1 MQRPLLPMRG
11 KLKWRSSA
19 NGSVNRFRSR
29 AGMQMISRHLR
40 NTSAMLSS
48 PRCGA
53 RTRSGKPCRSP
64 AVSGKRRCRMH
75 GGAPGSGA
83 PRGNQNALKHG
94 LFTREA
100 LEVRRL
106 VQDLLR
112 QSRMLLERIK

>member
-1 MQRPLLPMRG
+1 MNS
-11 KLKWRSSA
+11 K
-19 NGSVNRFRSR
+19 
-29 AGMQMISRHLR
+29 HLR

-64 AVSGKRRCRMH
+64 AVSGKQRCRMH

-94 LFTREA
+94 MYTREA
-100 LEVRRL
+100 LEERRL

-112 QSRMLLERIK
+112 QSRMLIQEIK

>member
-1 MQRPLLPMRG
+1 
-11 KLKWRSSA
+11 
-19 NGSVNRFRSR
+19 
-29 AGMQMISRHLR
+29 MISNHLR

-83 PRGNQNALKHG
+83 PRGNQNAFKHG
-94 LFTREA
+94 MYTHEA
-100 LEVRRL
+100 LEERRSVR
-106 VQDLLR
+106 DLLR
-112 QSRMLLERIK
+112 ESRMLLERMK